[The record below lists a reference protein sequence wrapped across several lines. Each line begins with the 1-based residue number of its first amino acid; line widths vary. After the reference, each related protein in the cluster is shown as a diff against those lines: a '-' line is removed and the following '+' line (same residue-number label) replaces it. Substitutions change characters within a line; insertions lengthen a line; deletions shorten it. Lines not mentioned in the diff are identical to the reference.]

1 MERRGEHRYKG
12 CLRNKSSFFPSRE
25 IRLEGWL
32 ANFRPD
38 SQELGETDLRLLTR
52 FLGGPSAQV
61 EDFLQQHLG
70 AGAQGKTSRWLAWS
84 RVELVRCA
92 EGKKTGG
99 GNTKEAAFQ
108 GTDHC
113 LRREAGLGWKR
124 AAENLAEGVNPEE
137 GSN

>member
-92 EGKKTGG
+92 EGKKTGDR
-99 GNTKEAAFQ
+99 KS
-108 GTDHC
+108 
-113 LRREAGLGWKR
+113 
-124 AAENLAEGVNPEE
+124 VV
-137 GSN
+137 